1 MARSDFTFFYPK
13 RVRFAEIDAQAV
25 LFNSRYLEYF
35 DIGIVEYWRAVGMYS
50 EMGLTGGME
59 FHVAKASVEYKAAIL
74 LDEMVDICVRTARI
88 GTSSMT
94 IAFELHG
101 AGPNSEGKDDLR
113 ATGEEVQVHVAEV
126 RGRPAAIPAHVV
138 AMFEKYENRPLR
150 TGVPA

>member
-35 DIGIVEYWRAVGMYS
+35 DIGIVEYWRKVGMYS
-50 EMGLTGGME
+50 EMGLTGGLE

-94 IAFELHG
+94 IAFELH
-101 AGPNSEGKDDLR
+101 ASGKDDLR
-113 ATGEEVQVHVAEV
+113 ATGEEVQVHVTEV
-126 RGRPAAIPAHVV
+126 RGRPAPIPQHIVD
-138 AMFEKYENRPLR
+138 MFEKFESHPLR
-150 TGVPA
+150 TGVTA

>member
-35 DIGIVEYWRAVGMYS
+35 DIGIVEYWRKVGMYA

-59 FHVAKASVEYKAAIL
+59 FHVAKAGVEYRAAIL

-101 AGPNSEGKDDLR
+101 AGKDDLR

-126 RGRPAAIPAHVV
+126 RGRPTPIPQHIVD
-138 AMFEKYENRPLR
+138 MFEKFENRPLR
-150 TGVPA
+150 TGVAV

>member
-35 DIGIVEYWRAVGMYS
+35 DIGIVEYWRKVGMYA

-59 FHVAKASVEYKAAIL
+59 FHVAKAGVEYKAAIL

-88 GTSSMT
+88 GNSSITM
-94 IAFELHG
+94 AFELHG
-101 AGPNSEGKDDLR
+101 AGKDDLR

-126 RGRPAAIPAHVV
+126 RGRPTPIPPHIVQ
-138 AMFEKYENRPLR
+138 MFEKFENRPLR
-150 TGVPA
+150 TGVAA